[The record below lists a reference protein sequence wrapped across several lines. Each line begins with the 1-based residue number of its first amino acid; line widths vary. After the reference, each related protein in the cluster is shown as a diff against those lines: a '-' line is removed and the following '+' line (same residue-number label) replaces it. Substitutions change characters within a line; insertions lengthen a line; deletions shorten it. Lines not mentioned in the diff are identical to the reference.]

1 MEPNKVTVFLFL
13 LLVVI
18 LAFSG
23 FMIYD
28 GLGGFPADRAW
39 TSDGVLTVMEFN
51 NPYGAVSGTGTHM
64 ELINPNEGGV
74 R

>member
-28 GLGGFPADRAW
+28 GLGGMPVFANNR
-39 TSDGVLTVMEFN
+39 DGVQMAVGYTDNIGTLSKVPTTVH
-51 NPYGAVSGTGTHM
+51 YTS
-64 ELINPNEGGV
+64 LYEGGA